1 MAISDTNRI
10 AAAGNDPTG
19 STSGPMDNTNAR
31 AIYGLLDKTIVGN
44 YRPIDF
50 YRAIVSEVGVY
61 SASAQTQKK
70 LSRSS
75 GSGNGKE
82 KTGYFRREPR

>member
-70 LSRSS
+70 AFKKLW
-75 GSGNGKE
+75 
-82 KTGYFRREPR
+82 FRKWKREDRIFQA